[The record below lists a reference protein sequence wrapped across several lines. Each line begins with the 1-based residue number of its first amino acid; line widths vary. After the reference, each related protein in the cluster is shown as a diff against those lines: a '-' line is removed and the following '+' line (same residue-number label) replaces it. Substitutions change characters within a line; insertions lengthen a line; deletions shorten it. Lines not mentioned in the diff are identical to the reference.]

1 MTHDWG
7 RSNSALDQLKLFGM
21 TNTSRWSTPKKP
33 TPAHD
38 DESLPEGWQN
48 VTNDDGTEYFWNT
61 VTDQTTMQRPDY
73 AASADVDSAKL
84 AFDHSPA
91 KGAALAFV
99 EINNADGGP
108 STSAPPPGASM
119 ETAGRPSWQ
128 RNLFARKKA
137 MAEPDLASGPT
148 SGYWPPK
155 RPVAPDA
162 LRNGFKQVLMTNA
175 VLTRVGVPTKPPPP
189 PTMASRMHDFHQ
201 QYDPT
206 FDVALWQWQQGKWVH
221 LPGEAVKSEAP
232 RELYRLK
239 PAGDAAGAGGT
250 PAYWEAEVRRLF
262 ETVDTDGDGVISS
275 AECRAA
281 LETRGLTKAQV
292 ASFMAECRNS
302 PINEVRLEEMLIAF
316 ECMLMASDCLPHQV
330 RLEEML
336 RGTAVLRNALEDLKK
351 GSVSAMAARA
361 TKKNPAIHTRVWQ
374 SFVELAGRAVKMA
387 VHHAEVAGR
396 VAMEIRHSWE
406 SLHPERSS
414 CASLVSLSRSIAFF
428 GALALGA
435 LVAVLLLSAI
445 VNMILSAP
453 SMPPPPPLLPLPP
466 LLPPPPVQKTAI
478 TSMAKNACARLT
490 GAFAF

>member
-1 MTHDWG
+1 MHATVPHRWG
-7 RSNSALDQLKLFGM
+7 NAPCFHFQSAVPVHRVQEFCRTTLGSFKNALDRLKLIGM
-21 TNTSRWSTPKKP
+21 TNTSRLSSRKKS

-48 VTNDDGTEYFWNT
+48 ATDSDGTEYFWNT
-61 VTDQTTMQRPDY
+61 ATDQTTYQRPDH

-91 KGAALAFV
+91 KGAALAFL

-232 RELYRLK
+232 REHYQLK

-262 ETVDTDGDGVISS
+262 ETADTDGDGVISS
-275 AECRAA
+275 AVCRAA
-281 LETRGLTKAQV
+281 LEARGLTKAQV

-316 ECMLMASDCLPHQV
+316 GVHAHGLRLPPSSGATG
-330 RLEEML
+330 R
-336 RGTAVLRNALEDLKK
+336 D
-351 GSVSAMAARA
+351 AARDGCA
-361 TKKNPAIHTRVWQ
+361 AQRPRGPEEGIRLCH
-374 SFVELAGRAVKMA
+374 GRSIYEEEPS
-387 VHHAEVAGR
+387 HSCSTPR
-396 VAMEIRHSWE
+396 VAKLCGTRRPCRENGR
-406 SLHPERSS
+406 PS
-414 CASLVSLSRSIAFF
+414 CR
-428 GALALGA
+428 GG
-435 LVAVLLLSAI
+435 
-445 VNMILSAP
+445 
-453 SMPPPPPLLPLPP
+453 
-466 LLPPPPVQKTAI
+466 
-478 TSMAKNACARLT
+478 
-490 GAFAF
+490 